1 LDVAG
6 VPVIVSVVDVAVAN
20 ALVATIKMLRAPP
33 CAPSARCVISDGTAI
48 VPTAVTSEVIMKR
61 TSTSGD
67 DELER
72 EPVEGHTAVV
82 LTPFG
87 VVVEAASTGVV
98 PLVFARLTNT
108 HVLNRL
114 VGHVKL

>member
-1 LDVAG
+1 M
-6 VPVIVSVVDVAVAN
+6 IVSVVDVAVAN
-20 ALVATIKMLRAPP
+20 AFVATMKTLSEPP
-33 CAPSARCVISDGTAI
+33 CVPKPRCVMSDGTAS
-48 VPTAVTSEVIMKR
+48 VPTALTSEVIMKR

-72 EPVEGHTAVV
+72 EPVEGQTAVV

-87 VVVEAASTGVV
+87 VVVDAASTGVV
-98 PLVFARLTNT
+98 PFVFARLTNT
-108 HVLNRL
+108 QVLNRL